1 MTLKKENNQWKGR
14 TTLKLSPKNRL
25 IGNTLKY
32 SKSKDKSLVHTII
45 V

>member
-14 TTLKLSPKNRL
+14 TTLKLGPKNRL
-25 IGNTLKY
+25 GNTLKY
-32 SKSKDKSLVHTII
+32 SKSENKSLLHTII